1 MMSGGNTVSATG
13 RVNPVSSDN
22 STSDYKVIL
31 PRFPTGNLIL
41 NSVFLHADISAR
53 PYSAPDFRDALKDV
67 IDLRDVKATGQYQMS
82 HIWMVTCTNAL
93 AKAKLCQ
100 QRELLVKGRKCL
112 VIDPDTRD
120 IKIKIIWLP
129 DHLEDRRVAEALQAY
144 GTVRSM
150 SREKWRC
157 PGMEHMDTLNREVN
171 ITLHDDITIEK
182 VPHLLKI
189 FGCQCLL
196 LVPGRPPLCL
206 RCNRVGHVRRQCKTP
221 RCFKCGRYGHTTDTC
236 VTTYASKLLGPRTQE
251 AEEQSE
257 LLMDVTEVLD
267 ASGHTPP
274 ASTIEKFVEQEHP
287 RAAPAINECKDDPG
301 GLSEPPPPDEDGTS
315 SSSSESTI
323 VGEVVTECDDEHDEA
338 DAEPTIIPPASET
351 SRPTDEPEGTSTP
364 HPTKSPS
371 SEELPSKRSKKDR
384 QPAGMRHKPYS
395 KLLENLKGT
404 ENSH

>member
-1 MMSGGNTVSATG
+1 
-13 RVNPVSSDN
+13 
-22 STSDYKVIL
+22 
-31 PRFPTGNLIL
+31 
-41 NSVFLHADISAR
+41 
-53 PYSAPDFRDALKDV
+53 
-67 IDLRDVKATGQYQMS
+67 
-82 HIWMVTCTNAL
+82 
-93 AKAKLCQ
+93 
-100 QRELLVKGRKCL
+100 
-112 VIDPDTRD
+112 
-120 IKIKIIWLP
+120 
-129 DHLEDRRVAEALQAY
+129 
-144 GTVRSM
+144 
-150 SREKWRC
+150 
-157 PGMEHMDTLNREVN
+157 MEHMDTLNREVN

-274 ASTIEKFVEQEHP
+274 ASTIEKFVEQEHQ

-301 GLSEPPPPDEDGTS
+301 GLPEPPPPDEDDTS

-323 VGEVVTECDDEHDEA
+323 VGEVVTECDKDHDEV
-338 DAEPTIIPPASET
+338 DAEPTFIARASET
-351 SRPTDEPEGTSTP
+351 SRPSDEPEGTSTP
-364 HPTKSPS
+364 LPTKSS
-371 SEELPSKRSKKDR
+371 SADELPSKRSKKDR
-384 QPAGMRHKPYS
+384 QPAGIRHKPYS
-395 KLLENLKGT
+395 KLLGNLQGT
-404 ENSH
+404 ENNH